1 MMDAHSGK
9 LTGGLIRLG
18 ESDNVLV
25 APGPVAAG
33 PAVIAGGGE
42 LKVIRPVT
50 LGHKL
55 AARDICKGEKIVKYG
70 VPIGSATEDIPAGSH
85 VHVHNM
91 KSDYTATHSLAE
103 TAKGAGDA

>member
-1 MMDAHSGK
+1 MDAQSGK

-18 ESDNVLV
+18 AHDNVLV
-25 APGPVAAG
+25 APGPIAAG
-33 PAVIAGGGE
+33 RAMIIGGGE
-42 LKVIRPVT
+42 LDVIRPVT

-55 AARDICKGEKIVKYG
+55 AACDIRRGEKIVKYG
-70 VPIGSATEDIPAGSH
+70 VPIGSATEDIPAGAH

-103 TAKGAGDA
+103 TAKGGRDA